1 MEERGMSE
9 RRRSS
14 PVLLEELTSHEF
26 KRLVG
31 KKPLAILP
39 FGSVEEHGSHLP
51 LCTDS
56 FQAEEVARRVALEFG
71 AILCPPVRYGQCRS
85 TRNFPGTISLSFETV
100 RALAADIISELGRNG
115 IDKILIV
122 TGHAGSGHMEA
133 LKEGAL
139 YALEKNPC
147 LKVMV
152 LSDFDIAYD
161 LRGKEF
167 PESDGHGGLIE
178 TSRIMNI
185 RPDLVRSSRPV
196 GKTRPPR
203 FMVLTDPEKHFPT
216 GIHGHTGDASRGK
229 GKKIDDYVVDNLCE
243 LISKNFGLKRK

>member
-1 MEERGMSE
+1 MS
-9 RRRSS
+9 RKARSS

-26 KRLVG
+26 KRLVRR
-31 KKPLAILP
+31 KPLVIIP
-39 FGSVEEHGSHLP
+39 FGSVEEHGAHLP

-71 AILCPPVRYGQCRS
+71 AVVCPPIRYGQCRT

-100 RALAADIISELGRNG
+100 KAIATDIVSELGRNG
-115 IDKILIV
+115 IDKVLIV

-133 LKEGAL
+133 LKMGAL
-139 YALEKNPC
+139 CALEKNPN
-147 LKVMV
+147 LRIMV
-152 LSDFDIAYD
+152 LSDYDIAYD

-167 PESDGHGGLIE
+167 PEGDGHGGLIE
-178 TSRIMNI
+178 TSRILNI
-185 RPDLVRSSRPV
+185 RPDLVKDSRPV

-203 FMVLTDPEKHFPT
+203 FMVLVDPEKHFPT

-229 GKKIDDYVVDNLCE
+229 GKKIDDYVVHSLCE
-243 LISKNFGLKRK
+243 LISENFGLKRK